1 MRRIDF
7 NSGWKFAK
15 ESEEL
20 YPVILPHDAM
30 IHEQRDLE
38 SMGGSGIA
46 FFPGGKYIYEKT
58 FQVPEEWADKHTL
71 LQFEGVYRNAK
82 VMVNGKEAGGRPYG
96 YTPFFIDM
104 DGLFR
109 YGEDNTVRV
118 EADNSKVPNSR
129 WYSGAGIYRPV
140 WLYVSPK
147 TYIEPEGV
155 RITTISYKPPKI
167 HIDVVHHGGE
177 VQFEILDGGK
187 CLMQGSG
194 DCVDIEMPDAK
205 LWSNETPNLYKCH
218 VILMENGA
226 AIDERTEV
234 FGIRMIEWSNKGLFI
249 NGQETLLRGGCIH
262 HDNGILG
269 ACSWP
274 KSEERRVRILKEN
287 GYNAIRSAHN
297 PPSPAMLDAC
307 DKYGV
312 YVIDEMWDIWY
323 QHKTK
328 YDYASDFENH
338 YKGDIQAVVS
348 RDYNHPSVIM
358 YSIGNEVGEPAEE
371 KGLAFEK
378 ELVEIF
384 HSLDKSRPVT
394 AGINLMILYMASKKK
409 PIYKEDGEN
418 PADKQSSSVSKFNS
432 TMFNMMVSRM
442 GRLMDR
448 STKRDSV
455 DKTTSPCLDILDI
468 AGYNYA
474 SSRYPID
481 GEKHPNRVIFGS
493 ETFPQD
499 IAKNWAMVKK
509 YPYLVGDFM
518 WTAWDYIGEV
528 GIGAW
533 AYTPDAKTFGKPYP
547 WLLADVGAIDILGN
561 TGAEAAYAATVW
573 GLRDKPYIGVQPVNH
588 PRKSLIKAMWR
599 GTNAIE
605 SWSWK
610 NCDGN
615 LAVVEVYSDQARVEL
630 FLNGRSL
637 GKKKVKD
644 YKVVYKTK
652 YEHGTLMVVA
662 YNAAGKE
669 VGRTQLVSSSG
680 NLRLRVIPEETV
692 VRYGDIVYFDIA
704 LVGDNGGVESNDDR
718 RLTVH
723 VDGGTLLGFGSA
735 NPRTEERYDTGSFTT
750 YYGKAQAIVLADAG
764 DVVSLTVTGEGLNE
778 ETVSVSVDNFI

>member
-1 MRRIDF
+1 MQRIDF
-7 NSGWKFAK
+7 NKDWKFAK
-15 ESEEL
+15 EGEEL
-20 YPVILPHDAM
+20 NPVILPHDAM
-30 IHEQRDLE
+30 IHEQRDPK
-38 SMGGSGIA
+38 STGGSGIA
-46 FFPGGKYIYEKT
+46 YFPGGKYIYEKA
-58 FQVPEEWADKHTL
+58 FQVPEGWANKHIV

-82 VMVNGKEAGGRPYG
+82 VMVNGVEAGGRPYG
-96 YTPFFIDM
+96 YIPFFIDM
-104 DGLFR
+104 DNFLR
-109 YGEDNTVRV
+109 YGEDNSVRV
-118 EADNSKVPNSR
+118 EADNLKVPNSR

-140 WLYVSPK
+140 WLYISDNA
-147 TYIEPEGV
+147 YIEPEGV

-167 HIDVVHHGGE
+167 HIDVAHHGGE
-177 VQFEILDGGK
+177 VQFEILDGDK

-194 DCVDIEMPDAK
+194 DCVDIELPNAK
-205 LWSNETPNLYKCH
+205 LWSDEAPNLYNCH
-218 VILMENGA
+218 VILMKNGTA
-226 AIDERTEV
+226 VDEWTES
-234 FGIRMIEWSNKGLFI
+234 FGIRTIEWSNKGLFI
-249 NGQETLLRGGCIH
+249 NGNETLLRGGCIH

-307 DKYGV
+307 DKYGM
-312 YVIDEMWDIWY
+312 YVIDEMWDMWY

-328 YDYASDFENH
+328 YDYASDFESC
-338 YKGDIQAVVS
+338 YKDDIQAVVS
-348 RDYNHPSVIM
+348 RDYNHSSIIM

-371 KGLAFEK
+371 KGL
-378 ELVEIF
+378 ELERKLVKIF

-394 AGINLMILYMASKKK
+394 AGINLMILYMASKEKSVFN
-409 PIYKEDGEN
+409 EEGEN
-418 PADKQSSSVSKFNS
+418 PADKQASSASKFNS

-442 GRLMDR
+442 GRLMN
-448 STKRDSV
+448 SFTKRSSV
-455 DKTTSPCLDILDI
+455 DKVTTPCLDALDI

-474 SSRYPID
+474 SGRYPIE
-481 GEKHPNRVIFGS
+481 GQKHPDRIIFGS

-499 IAKNWAMVKK
+499 IARNWIMVKK

-533 AYTPDAKTFGKPYP
+533 AYTPDAKTFSKPYP
-547 WLLADVGAIDILGN
+547 WLLADAGAIDILGN
-561 TGAEAAYAATVW
+561 PGAEAAYAATVW
-573 GLRDKPYIGVQPVNH
+573 GQRDKPYIGVQPVNH
-588 PRKSLIKAMWR
+588 PKSSLIKAMWR

-615 LAVVEVYSDQARVEL
+615 PVVVEVYSNQTSVEL
-630 FLNGRSL
+630 FLNGSSM

-644 YKVVYKTK
+644 CKAVYEIK
-652 YEHGTLMVVA
+652 YEAGVLMAVA
-662 YNAAGKE
+662 YNAAGNETGKA
-669 VGRTQLVSSSG
+669 QLASSSG

-704 LVGDNGGVESNDDR
+704 LVGDNGIVESNDDR
-718 RLTVH
+718 RLTAH

-735 NPRTEERYDTGSFTT
+735 NPRTEERYDTGNFTT
-750 YYGKAQAIVLADAG
+750 YYGRAQAVVLANG
-764 DVVSLTVTGEGLNE
+764 DDMISLTVTGDGLNE
-778 ETVSVSVDNFI
+778 ETVSVSVDSFI